1 MSGRPIQGPSQAARA
16 AGRPE
21 RPIRVLFVC
30 LGNICR
36 SPAAEGVFLHLL
48 AKQGLEKGFRV
59 DSAGTGGWHVGR
71 PADARMR
78 AAAARRGI
86 TLSSRARQLEAADLQ
101 RFDHILTM
109 DADNLEAV
117 QDLARRM
124 GGASA
129 TITPMVQHCRR
140 FRSEEVPDPYY
151 GGDQGFEHVLDL
163 LEDACA
169 GLLDTLWLTD
179 NPTDPQDQARPPE
192 EPGPGTDP
200 PGPESRPPHPFR
212 R

>member
-1 MSGRPIQGPSQAARA
+1 MTTSPSHGP
-16 AGRPE
+16 GTPE
-21 RPIRVLFVC
+21 PPIRVLFVC

-48 AKQGLEKGFRV
+48 AREGLEAHFTV
-59 DSAGTGGWHVGR
+59 DSAGTGGWHAGR

-86 TLSSRARQLEAADLQ
+86 TLTSRARQLEPADLK

-117 QDLARRM
+117 EALARQVE
-124 GGASA
+124 GAGA
-129 TITPMVQHCRR
+129 AITPMVRHCRR

-151 GGDQGFEHVLDL
+151 GGEQGFEHVLDL

-169 GLLDTLWLTD
+169 GLLDSLRLSA
-179 NPTDPQDQARPPE
+179 DPADPARPPGA
-192 EPGPGTDP
+192 PGPGTDP
-200 PGPESRPPHPFR
+200 PAPESPPPHPSHR
-212 R
+212 